1 MRGKKSE
8 ARPVTLSKNLQ
19 HIYNNIDI
27 IGKKSIFSSFSQSR
41 VFIFPVYPIC
51 LRYDILADHSY

>member
-27 IGKKSIFSSFSQSR
+27 IGKKSIFFKLLTIPCFYLSGIPDLS
-41 VFIFPVYPIC
+41 P
-51 LRYDILADHSY
+51 L